1 MVYSAFP
8 DGNLVDKKGYNL
20 HMSARP
26 ALLANMATAGV
37 TAFTLKTTGDIPG
50 GAIVV
55 EDATTVGRVN
65 IATGAAQTLLGIAN
79 YTRQADDSRPLAYTV
94 LGVVEMIAGTG
105 DIAIG
110 DLLTPDDAAGYRGC
124 AKAWATNDADNASL
138 LAAEKMKFGKALT
151 AAVAGGRFWAYV
163 NFMG

>member
-1 MVYSAFP
+1 MVYSSYP
-8 DGNLVDKKGYNL
+8 DGHLVDKKGYNW

-26 ALLANMATAGV
+26 ALLANMATAGS
-37 TAFTLKTTGDIPG
+37 TAFTLTTTGDIPA

-55 EDATTVGRVN
+55 EDATTAGRVN
-65 IATGAAQTLLGIAN
+65 IATGAAQTLLGIAIS
-79 YTRQADDSRPLAYTV
+79 TRQANDERPLSYTC

-110 DLLTPDDAAGYRGC
+110 ALLTPDDAAGYRGC
-124 AKAWATNDADNASL
+124 AKAWATDDTNNASL

-151 AAVAGGRFWAYV
+151 AASAGGRFWAYV